1 MRFPEERAQIV
12 HHAKQL
18 KPDGLVVGTSGNLSV
33 RVGDVVLASPSGL
46 DYDDLTPEL
55 VCVCD
60 LDGNLLEGPLEPTSE
75 MPLHLSVYHSTP
87 HTAVV
92 HTHAR
97 AAAAVSVLVKE
108 LPPIHY
114 MTAMF
119 GGIIR
124 VADYATYGTPE
135 LAASVGKA
143 MDGRTGC
150 LMANHGTV
158 AAGPSLANAY
168 LLNQHL
174 EWLCDV
180 WLRAATAGAALGVRP
195 AVLDEA
201 EIARVMEKFETYGQA
216 APPQE
221 GVQ

>member
-12 HHAKQL
+12 RHAKQL

-33 RVGDVVLASPSGL
+33 RVGDVVLATPSGL
-46 DYDDLTPEL
+46 DYDDLTTEL

-87 HTAVV
+87 HSAVV

-114 MTAMF
+114 MTALF
-119 GGIIR
+119 GGVIR

-143 MDGRTGC
+143 LDGRTGC
-150 LMANHGTV
+150 LMANHGSV
-158 AAGPSLANAY
+158 ATGPTLANAY

-180 WLRAATAGAALGVRP
+180 WLRAVTAGAALGVQP
-195 AVLDEA
+195 AVLPES
-201 EIARVMEKFETYGQA
+201 EIAKVMEKFETYGQA
-216 APPQE
+216 APQE
-221 GVQ
+221 GAQ

>member
-1 MRFPEERAQIV
+1 MRFAEERAQIV
-12 HHAKQL
+12 HHAKRL
-18 KPDGLVVGTSGNLSV
+18 KPDGLVVGTSGNLSI
-33 RVGDVVLASPSGL
+33 RVGDLVLATPSGL

-60 LDGNLLEGPLEPTSE
+60 LDGTLVEGPLEPTSE
-75 MPLHLSVYHSTP
+75 MPLHLSVYHSTA
-87 HTAVV
+87 HSAVV

-114 MTAMF
+114 MTALF
-119 GGIIR
+119 GGIVR
-124 VADYATYGTPE
+124 VAEYATYGTPE
-135 LAASVGKA
+135 LAASVAKA
-143 MDGRTGC
+143 IDGRTGC

-158 AAGPSLANAY
+158 AVGPALANAY

-180 WLRAATAGAALGVRP
+180 WLRATTAGAALGVQP
-195 AVLDEA
+195 AVLSES
-201 EIARVMEKFETYGQA
+201 EITKVMGKFETYGQE
-216 APPQE
+216 APAQ
-221 GVQ
+221 

>member
-1 MRFPEERAQIV
+1 MRFAEERAQIV
-12 HHAKQL
+12 HHAQRL
-18 KPDGLVVGTSGNLSV
+18 QPDGLVVGTSGNLSI
-33 RVGDVVLASPSGL
+33 RVDDVVLATPSGL

-60 LDGNLLEGPLEPTSE
+60 LDGTLLEGPLEPTSE

-119 GGIIR
+119 GGIVR
-124 VADYATYGTPE
+124 VAEYATYGTPE
-135 LAASVGKA
+135 LAASVAKA
-143 MDGRTGC
+143 IDGRTGC

-158 AAGPSLANAY
+158 AVGPTLAHAY

-180 WLRAATAGAALGVRP
+180 WLRAVTAGAALGVQP
-195 AVLDEA
+195 AVLPEA
-201 EIARVMEKFETYGQA
+201 EISKVMGKFETYGQE
-216 APPQE
+216 APQ
-221 GVQ
+221 